1 MANELDLQ
9 KEKLVSVIENHDLGE
24 LIKPLVKDIHLF
36 DSYVAGTS
44 YLEDKTVLHKIK
56 VGDELRLTRE
66 DNKFDENAILLQTQ
80 DRIKIGYVP
89 EKDNLIFARLMDA
102 GKMLKAKVKSI
113 DLSKSFAKIAISIYL
128 VDF

>member
-9 KEKLVSVIENHDLGE
+9 KENLVSVIENHDLGE